1 MKVRIYIKMVKDILE
16 LIKKK
21 KVRQFCLSAL
31 KWDNSLLK
39 ALNLGYYF
47 KSQ

>member
-21 KVRQFCLSAL
+21 KSKTVLFKRFKMGQFFA
-31 KWDNSLLK
+31 
-39 ALNLGYYF
+39 
-47 KSQ
+47 